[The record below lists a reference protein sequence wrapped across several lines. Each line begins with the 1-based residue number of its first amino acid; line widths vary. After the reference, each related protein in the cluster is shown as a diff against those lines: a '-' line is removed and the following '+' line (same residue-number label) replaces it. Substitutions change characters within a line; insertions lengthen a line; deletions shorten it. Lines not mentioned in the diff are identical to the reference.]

1 MELSRRSLFTSTIA
15 FSLFGGL
22 GLAAC
27 TSGASGSGTSSAGGS
42 GTAATGVLALNNA
55 GWSHDAENDVYYQI
69 GLSYVASPAAPDYET
84 LGIYVPGTYFTGTD
98 NGDGTHKVTINT
110 SGSVN
115 GFTPATAPVVL
126 PVNTPGYAS
135 QKPPS
140 QYSYDSISDY
150 MAAGFIY
157 VHAGLRGKDSNSDSY
172 VGNAPWGVTDLKAA
186 VRYLRYNSASLPG
199 AMDRIFVFGHS
210 GGAQSSVMGASGD
223 SPLYTK
229 YLEHLGAAMTS
240 SDGTTISDAIAGVM
254 AWCPITSLNVGN
266 AAYGKDLAAAFA
278 ETVNG
283 LGLTD
288 SKGTALKLERS
299 GEGVYLAGSY
309 YDHVVAEI
317 TTSLNNFLADTT
329 FPYTSSSRQMAGM
342 EPGGGGPS
350 DRGGTPP
357 SGEAPG
363 GQNPGGDQ
371 PPGGGPGSG
380 GGQPPGGESSGS
392 STTYNTVGEYI
403 AYLNGETP
411 WVTYDSA
418 SNTATITG
426 LQGFV
431 TSQKS
436 PSKDV
441 GAFDAPDRSATE
453 NTVMGKGAQ
462 GLHFSKLSRDVLA
475 ANEST
480 YSSLTGWSGDHA
492 ASTWETDFAT
502 TDEVGGDA
510 ASREQMYEPLYYL
523 LKSQGG
529 QGSSRVAPNWRI
541 RTGITQGD
549 AASTVE
555 INLALALQA
564 LGDTKVDFAT
574 VWGQGHTM
582 AERTGDGT
590 DNFIAWVKEA
600 SA

>member
-1 MELSRRSLFTSTIA
+1 
-15 FSLFGGL
+15 
-22 GLAAC
+22 
-27 TSGASGSGTSSAGGS
+27 
-42 GTAATGVLALNNA
+42 
-55 GWSHDAENDVYYQI
+55 
-69 GLSYVASPAAPDYET
+69 
-84 LGIYVPGTYFTGTD
+84 
-98 NGDGTHKVTINT
+98 
-110 SGSVN
+110 
-115 GFTPATAPVVL
+115 
-126 PVNTPGYAS
+126 
-135 QKPPS
+135 
-140 QYSYDSISDY
+140 
-150 MAAGFIY
+150 
-157 VHAGLRGKDSNSDSY
+157 
-172 VGNAPWGVTDLKAA
+172 
-186 VRYLRYNSASLPG
+186 
-199 AMDRIFVFGHS
+199 
-210 GGAQSSVMGASGD
+210 MGAV
-223 SPLYTK
+223 L
-229 YLEHLGAAMTS
+229 
-240 SDGTTISDAIAGVM
+240 
-254 AWCPITSLNVGN
+254 
-266 AAYGKDLAAAFA
+266 
-278 ETVNG
+278 
-283 LGLTD
+283 
-288 SKGTALKLERS
+288 
-299 GEGVYLAGSY
+299 
-309 YDHVVAEI
+309 
-317 TTSLNNFLADTT
+317 
-329 FPYTSSSRQMAGM
+329 
-342 EPGGGGPS
+342 
-350 DRGGTPP
+350 PP

-363 GQNPGGDQ
+363 GQNPGGAQ

-392 STTYNTVGEYI
+392 STTYNTVEEYI
-403 AYLNGETP
+403 TYLNGETP